1 MLARAAAHTSRVEM
15 SLFVSSFPSK
25 GFAVGFIGFV
35 YLWSADTGQRHA
47 LPTGE
52 SFPWI
57 RNVAS
62 IAVFFLLEHW
72 VGW

>member
-1 MLARAAAHTSRVEM
+1 
-15 SLFVSSFPSK
+15 
-25 GFAVGFIGFV
+25 
-35 YLWSADTGQRHA
+35 